1 MSDIGRRQKGRG
13 HRNRVQAETDVP
25 FGCKRS
31 SELPGVRVKRET
43 GFGPIPLGASGETRG
58 GLGRLSSPLLG
69 FGFKMRDRERKEMT

>member
-1 MSDIGRRQKGRG
+1 MTS
-13 HRNRVQAETDVP
+13 AEGKKEEAIATESRPKRSAP
-25 FGCKRS
+25 FGCKRG

-43 GFGPIPLGASGETRG
+43 GFGPISLGASGETRG